1 MRLYCIFQLITLFE
15 MIRFYAIAEPRIP
28 PYACGYLSAMNG
40 SDKVYA
46 PCVVRRGGRRSC
58 FRGILKEK

>member
-28 PYACGYLSAMNG
+28 LTPA
-40 SDKVYA
+40 DT
-46 PCVVRRGGRRSC
+46 
-58 FRGILKEK
+58 